1 MKFDTDTKF
10 VTLLNNPPKLS
21 VIENP
26 NEVVLKL
33 VSCMCDNK
41 KLLTL
46 KKNSDGDF
54 KLSGNR
60 DALSNFQFKVIPY
73 EIEWAADEQNWDRV
87 FKLINEGSILISEI
101 KSR

>member
-1 MKFDTDTKF
+1 MTYQS
-10 VTLLNNPPKLS
+10 LLQNPPQLS
-21 VIENP
+21 VVKNAR
-26 NEVVLKL
+26 EVQIHAL
-33 VSCMCDNK
+33 SCMCDNK